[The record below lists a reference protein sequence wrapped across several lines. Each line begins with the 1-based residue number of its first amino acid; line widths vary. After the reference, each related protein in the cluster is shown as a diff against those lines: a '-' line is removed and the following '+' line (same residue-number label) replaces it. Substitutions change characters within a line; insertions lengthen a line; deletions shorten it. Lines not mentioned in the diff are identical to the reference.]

1 MMGPEVLLGGKTRF
15 AIIEALA
22 GARRPVSAYQIALT
36 KGLDPAATYR
46 CLAEFSK
53 FGVVERIIKDGGQAS
68 YKLSRGPGA
77 AAATFM
83 RSLVE
88 KKIET
93 DDLDEWLS
101 PQLQAERMSTLV
113 SIDKGKIAKSSF
125 ARTKAV
131 NVNRLM
137 SRRTPGEL
145 AALVESSK
153 IAFSRLFTEE
163 DGVFTLR
170 V

>member
-1 MMGPEVLLGGKTRF
+1 MGAEALLGGKTRF

-22 GARRPVSAYQIALT
+22 GAVRPVSAYQIALT

-46 CLAEFSK
+46 CLTEFYE
-53 FGVVERIIKDGGQAS
+53 FGIVERLNKNSSQTT
-68 YKLSRGPGA
+68 YKLSRGSGA

-101 PQLQAERMSTLV
+101 PQLRAERMSRIV
-113 SIDKGKIAKSSF
+113 STDKEKIAKSPF
-125 ARTKAV
+125 ARTKTV

-137 SRRTPGEL
+137 SKRTPGEL

-153 IAFSRLFTEE
+153 IAFNRLFTQK
-163 DGVFTLR
+163 DGVFTLK